1 MEKTQNLF
9 QIVGD
14 FIDCCN
20 VVKEKEDKVLIDL
33 KSAIFLDDEYKKLS
47 YAYILSNTEK
57 SGLPKFTY
65 EFQIK
70 EIIKGKLDEMF
81 YFIDL
86 VKKKYADSFSMFG
99 SESLSQL
106 FD

>member
-1 MEKTQNLF
+1 MIENEK
-9 QIVGD
+9 
-14 FIDCCN
+14 
-20 VVKEKEDKVLIDL
+20 
-33 KSAIFLDDEYKKLS
+33 
-47 YAYILSNTEK
+47 
-57 SGLPKFTY
+57 
-65 EFQIK
+65 K